1 MRIGKMV
8 VHWEGHYDSTT
19 DNQHND
25 YIIEVNGKALIAMG
39 PIGKATPFSNR
50 SLKLSIKMSIF

>member
-1 MRIGKMV
+1 MV

-39 PIGKATPFSNR
+39 PIGKATPFSNS
-50 SLKLSIKMSIF
+50 SLKLSIKMSIL